1 MSRLVFRGDIIKNF
15 GKFLPTPIIEKIGI
29 YDNYLKVKVS
39 IFLQDQDFTPDTN
52 DNLNRA
58 VTFNNILNDL
68 HFYLAYVIDKDQINQ
83 FINKEENIFKAING
97 DDKLWINYITHTG
110 ADTAYYMY
118 YENAI
123 KLGTSGADWTQEDT
137 IYDESYNIV
146 YKYTQEVD
154 LYYGR
159 QTGSAETHLATLGDP
174 NHVGYRD
181 LTLFCFSSLV
191 NIASFAGLTSTTIS
205 LPIKNSAGLQE
216 TSRYYTA
223 HMPETPLVFVD
234 KETSDITYE
243 SVIKDGRVDLT
254 PRAIYLDSAGAQY
267 SDIPIQSLGGTFY
280 KADTVTH
287 EQVTNTFGELISE
300 YDGVTVT
307 EEMANIMDQ
316 VVYILSTYSKSPK
329 LLKELQTLFEVWPTR
344 VAATAAGKLFV
355 KYSTSLAAFDKALQN
370 SDSLKIEL
378 TTNYKL
384 IDYRTPFG
392 GEYDPSTF
400 SGNTLEYNPASE
412 PFWAGDSS
420 YIYPNFYMSRET
432 YYLSAVYNPAGVLY
446 SGKEYC
452 INRGYFFFD
461 FEKAL
466 RADTELSR
474 IIDISKLEF
483 WFGRELSNYGLKV
496 SELSLQRFGAPNEL
510 AALVRKADL
519 LAQMVGTF
527 DTEAAYPRITE
538 ETLTSGGDGLE
549 TDFKWGNTEEFMYD
563 PDQAAGVIIEDGETS
578 SGVDFSY
585 VIPRSFDVA
594 STADAQDYRLM
605 CFYFQDYFDGDQAY
619 KGGDL
624 GVTLPRPFEW
634 YQATVSLKDQTI
646 KTVDALGTALQS
658 VWSNLRAYKAE
669 AADACSYNEEAGY
682 FNTFFADAMAERYK
696 DNPNEAPWI
705 RAASAYYIY
714 LDLLED
720 HFGGDRT
727 AISEATAHKSE
738 QIGPEVG
745 TLEQL
750 EAFLHK
756 VESLYRVYFTVN
768 SGLLYAGLS
777 SDYNPLS
784 DTPPSFD
791 LRYQIQTDFLPN
803 ISFVD
808 PDRAPESEI
817 AIPIYD
823 YKKYAWNDEKKQA
836 TTRNNT
842 REQFKEFMFGKW
854 RRILDVC
861 PTCKGSTMSAVDAT
875 QHDPAHGE
883 SPYTAHAVY
892 KGYSWL
898 EWDTV
903 FALVKTDYLKLG
915 WKGYYDNIHYQL
927 KWQEVESGEAETAVK
942 DFAQWAWGSSTARD
956 TNEEKGFDWKE
967 EIANKFG
974 LTKKDNQQRIT
985 KEELVDE
992 AIEYYE
998 SIED

>member
-58 VTFNNILNDL
+58 VNFGNILNDL

-97 DDKLWINYITHTG
+97 DDKLWIIHETWGYES
-110 ADTAYYMY
+110 AYFMY

-123 KLGTSGADWTQEDT
+123 KLGTTGADWTQEDT

-159 QTGSAETHLATLGDP
+159 QTGPAETHLATLGDP

-223 HMPETPLVFVD
+223 YMPETPLVFVD

-300 YDGVTVT
+300 YDGATVT

-316 VVYILSTYSKSPK
+316 VVYILNTYSKSPK

-384 IDYRTPFG
+384 IDYRTPTG
-392 GEYDPSTF
+392 GEYNPSTF
-400 SGNTLEYNPASE
+400 SGNTLEYNPPSE
-412 PFWAGDSS
+412 PSWAGDSS

-432 YYLSAVYNPAGVLY
+432 YYLSTGH
-446 SGKEYC
+446 KEYC

-496 SELSLQRFGAPNEL
+496 SELSLQRFGARNEL
-510 AALVRKADL
+510 LAQYRKSDL

-538 ETLTSGGDGLE
+538 EIITAGAVESF
-549 TDFKWGNTEEFMYD
+549 TDFVGINSGEYVYD
-563 PDQAAGVIIEDGETS
+563 LESTAGVLINEDDGTTTT
-578 SGVDFSY
+578 VDYSY

-594 STADAQDYRLM
+594 SSGTSSDYRLM
-605 CFYFQDYFDGDQAY
+605 CFYFQDYFQGEQDY
-619 KGGDL
+619 EGGDL

-634 YQATVSLKDQTI
+634 YQAEVSLKDQTI

-658 VWSNLRAYKAE
+658 VWSNLLAYKEE
-669 AADACSYNEEAGY
+669 AADACSYNEKAGY

-727 AISEATAHKSE
+727 AILEATAHKSE

-756 VESLYRVYFTVN
+756 IESLYGVYFNVN

-791 LRYQIQTDFLPN
+791 LRYQIQTDFL
-803 ISFVD
+803 SDTVFVD

-817 AIPIYD
+817 EEVIETEWVPTLTSKKILFGTYWESTLENSEDEAKDEGRWLRNLIDKHGYGKKDLNSALSEEADRYMEEDGDTGTGTGTASAFSYTIYGNTAGTDWSKTSNHFADWDAGGGIPIDNVKVELKGQENPKRGDGKAYV
-823 YKKYAWNDEKKQA
+823 KVSVWVRKEK
-836 TTRNNT
+836 
-842 REQFKEFMFGKW
+842 
-854 RRILDVC
+854 
-861 PTCKGSTMSAVDAT
+861 
-875 QHDPAHGE
+875 
-883 SPYTAHAVY
+883 
-892 KGYSWL
+892 
-898 EWDTV
+898 
-903 FALVKTDYLKLG
+903 
-915 WKGYYDNIHYQL
+915 
-927 KWQEVESGEAETAVK
+927 
-942 DFAQWAWGSSTARD
+942 
-956 TNEEKGFDWKE
+956 
-967 EIANKFG
+967 
-974 LTKKDNQQRIT
+974 
-985 KEELVDE
+985 
-992 AIEYYE
+992 
-998 SIED
+998 

>member
-52 DNLNRA
+52 DNLNQA
-58 VTFNNILNDL
+58 VIFNNILNDL

-97 DDKLWINYITHTG
+97 DDKLWIIHETWGYES
-110 ADTAYYMY
+110 AYFMY

-123 KLGTSGADWTQEDT
+123 KLGTSGTDWTQEDT

-159 QTGSAETHLATLGDP
+159 QTGPAHMHLTALESTTP
-174 NHVGYRD
+174 HRGYRD

-191 NIASFAGLTSTTIS
+191 NIASYAGLTSTTIS

-216 TSRYYTA
+216 TSRYYTT
-223 HMPETPLVFVD
+223 HIPETPLVFVD

-243 SVIKDGRVDLT
+243 SVIKDGRIDLA

-287 EQVTNTFGELISE
+287 EQVTSTFGELISE
-300 YDGVTVT
+300 YDGAAVT

-384 IDYRTPFG
+384 IDYRTPTG
-392 GEYDPSTF
+392 GEYNPSTF
-400 SGNTLEYNPASE
+400 SGNTLEYNPPSE
-412 PFWAGDSS
+412 PSWAGDSS

-432 YYLSAVYNPAGVLY
+432 YYLSTGH
-446 SGKEYC
+446 KEYC

-496 SELSLQRFGAPNEL
+496 SELSLQRFGARNEL
-510 AALVRKADL
+510 LAQYRKSDL

-538 ETLTSGGDGLE
+538 EIITAGAVESF
-549 TDFKWGNTEEFMYD
+549 TDFVGINSGEYVYD
-563 PDQAAGVIIEDGETS
+563 LESTAGVLINEDDGTTTT
-578 SGVDFSY
+578 VDYSY

-594 STADAQDYRLM
+594 SSGTSSDYRLM
-605 CFYFQDYFDGDQAY
+605 CFYFQDYFQGEQDY
-619 KGGDL
+619 EGGDL

-634 YQATVSLKDQTI
+634 YQAEVSLKDQTI

-658 VWSNLRAYKAE
+658 VWSNLLAYKEE
-669 AADACSYNEEAGY
+669 AADACSYNEKAGY

-727 AISEATAHKSE
+727 AILEATAHKSE

-756 VESLYRVYFTVN
+756 IESLYGVYFNVN

-791 LRYQIQTDFLPN
+791 LRYQIQTDFL
-803 ISFVD
+803 SDTVFVD

-817 AIPIYD
+817 EIVMPTYD
-823 YKKYAWNDEKKQA
+823 YKKYAWNDEKEQA
-836 TTRNNT
+836 DLTTVT
-842 REQFKEFMFGKW
+842 RARFKEWMFGKW
-854 RRILDVC
+854 ERILDVC
-861 PTCKGSTMSAVDAT
+861 PTCKGSTMSAVDSVL
-875 QHDPAHGE
+875 HIDHPGVPAADLSTH
-883 SPYTAHAVY
+883 TAY
-892 KGYSWL
+892 KNKSWL

-915 WKGYYDNIHYQL
+915 WKGYYGKIHNQL
-927 KWQEVESGEAETAVK
+927 KYHEWESDEAERAVK
-942 DFAQWAWGSSTARD
+942 NFAQWAWGSSTARG

-967 EIANKFG
+967 EIANSRFG
-974 LTKKDNQQRIT
+974 LTKKDNQQRKT
-985 KEELVDE
+985 KEKLTAE
-992 AIEYYE
+992 ADEYYE